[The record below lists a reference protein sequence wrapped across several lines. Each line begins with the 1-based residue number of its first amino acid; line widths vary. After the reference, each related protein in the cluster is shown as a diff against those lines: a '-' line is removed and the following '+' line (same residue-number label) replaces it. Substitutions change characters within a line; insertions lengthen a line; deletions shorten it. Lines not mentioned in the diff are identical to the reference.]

1 MKTRR
6 WLECALLVIAVV
18 LTRFLFRSHYLYDI
32 DSVNFA
38 LALDHFDPTVYQPHP
53 PGYFLYV
60 ILGRLAN
67 AIFNDANTALVAI
80 SIAASA
86 AAAFLIY
93 VLTENWFGRKAAFF
107 AGLIFLFSPLTWFHG
122 TVALTYIVEAFFSA
136 LVGYLCWRTYSGDGR
151 WVIPAS
157 IALGLGAGFRPT
169 TLLMLGPLWLLSLS
183 RSSRKQAL
191 VGCFA
196 LVLTVL
202 AWFLPMLSLSG
213 GAHAYFS
220 SLSALWLMAS
230 AKQGIFNSPI
240 TMSI

>member
-1 MKTRR
+1 MLIAPCRKVVNSRCHPTTSPDAKSSTPQSNQIAGKRR
-6 WLECALLVIAVV
+6 LVFQLPGQNHMNRRQWLVCALLVIAVV

-93 VLTENWFGRKAAFF
+93 VLTENWFGRK
-107 AGLIFLFSPLTWFHG
+107 
-122 TVALTYIVEAFFSA
+122 
-136 LVGYLCWRTYSGDGR
+136 
-151 WVIPAS
+151 
-157 IALGLGAGFRPT
+157 
-169 TLLMLGPLWLLSLS
+169 
-183 RSSRKQAL
+183 
-191 VGCFA
+191 
-196 LVLTVL
+196 
-202 AWFLPMLSLSG
+202 
-213 GAHAYFS
+213 
-220 SLSALWLMAS
+220 
-230 AKQGIFNSPI
+230 
-240 TMSI
+240 